1 MTDEDLIR
9 AFFIYD
15 FPRVFYAEQGQG
27 SVKLITCNSLHICR
41 FQRLKGQK
49 IRNQGMHTKNGT
61 KNGSRVFYDRA
72 QYKYKFT

>member
-27 SVKLITCNSLHICR
+27 SVKLITCNSLCICR
-41 FQRLKGQK
+41 LQRLKELLPIIVKEEGIK
-49 IRNQGMHTKNGT
+49 NIRKH
-61 KNGSRVFYDRA
+61 
-72 QYKYKFT
+72 